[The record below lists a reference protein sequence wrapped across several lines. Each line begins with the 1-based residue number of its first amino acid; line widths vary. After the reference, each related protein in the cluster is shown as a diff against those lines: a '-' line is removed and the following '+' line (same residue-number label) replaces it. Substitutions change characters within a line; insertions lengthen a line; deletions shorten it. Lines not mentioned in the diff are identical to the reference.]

1 MKRVAING
9 FGRIGR
15 AFLRIA
21 DGKPDLEVV
30 AINDIVLKPDLA
42 AYLLQYDSVYRQFP
56 AEVGYDDTGLMID
69 RKKIELVAE
78 KDPAALPWKQMDI
91 DVVIESTGIFRSAD
105 KAGLHIEAGCKKVI
119 ISAPAKGST
128 VPTFVYGVNHES
140 YDPERDSIISA
151 ASCTTNCLTPI
162 AKILNDEFGIEKA
175 LMTTVHAYTADQRLV
190 DTGHPSEWAR
200 GRGAA
205 QNIVPTTTG
214 AATAVALVL
223 PELKGK
229 LDGMALRVP
238 TPTGSVTDLNAVLQ
252 KSVSVEEVND
262 ALRKYA
268 TNGMREILKVSEVP
282 LVSSDCVGDPH
293 SAIVNLS
300 STSVLD
306 DNFVKVLAYYD
317 NEWGYANRLVDLAS
331 YILREVRSE

>member
-15 AFLRIA
+15 AFFRIA
-21 DGKPDLEVV
+21 HQNPDLEVV
-30 AINDIVLKPDLA
+30 AINDVALKPDLA
-42 AYLLQYDSVYRQFP
+42 AYLLEYDSVYRRFP
-56 AEVGYDDTGLMID
+56 ADVGYNDKGLLVD
-69 RKKIELVAE
+69 GKQVDLVAE
-78 KDPAALPWKQMDI
+78 RDPAALPWKDMQI
-91 DVVIESTGIFRSAD
+91 DVVIESTGFFRTAE
-105 KAGLHIEAGCKKVI
+105 KAGLHLEAGAKKVI
-119 ISAPAKGST
+119 ISAPAKGS
-128 VPTFVYGVNHES
+128 VPTFVFGVNHET
-140 YDPERDSIISA
+140 YDAERDNVISA
-151 ASCTTNCLTPI
+151 ASCTTNCLSPI

-190 DTGHPSEWAR
+190 DSGHPEEWAR

-238 TPTGSVTDLNAVLQ
+238 TATGSVTDLSALLQ
-252 KSVSVEEVND
+252 KSVTEDEIND
-262 ALRKYA
+262 AFRKYA
-268 TNGMREILKVSEVP
+268 SDSMKSILKVSEVP

-293 SAIVNLS
+293 SAIVNLT
-300 STSVLD
+300 STSVLTG
-306 DNFVKVLAYYD
+306 NFVKVLAYYD
-317 NEWGYANRLVDLAS
+317 NEWGYTNRLVDLTS
-331 YILREVRSE
+331 YI

>member
-15 AFLRIA
+15 AFFRIA
-21 DGKPDLEVV
+21 ASYGDLEVV
-30 AINDIVLKPDLA
+30 AINDVALKSDQA
-42 AYLLQYDSVYRQFP
+42 AYLLQYDSVYRRFES
-56 AEVGYDDTGLMID
+56 EVGYDDKSLIIGDKRINL
-69 RKKIELVAE
+69 LAE
-78 KDPAALPWKQMDI
+78 RDPAALPWKESEI
-91 DVVIESTGIFRSAD
+91 DVVIESTGIFRTAE
-105 KAGLHIEAGCKKVI
+105 KAGMHLEAGAKKVI
-119 ISAPAKGST
+119 ISAPAKGA
-128 VPTFVYGVNHES
+128 VPTFVFGVNHEK
-140 YDPERDSIISA
+140 YDAERDNVISA
-151 ASCTTNCLTPI
+151 ASCTTNCLSPI

-190 DTGHPSEWAR
+190 DTGHPEEWAR

-214 AATAVALVL
+214 AAVAVALVL

-238 TPTGSVTDLNAVLQ
+238 TATGSVTDLSAVLE
-252 KSVSVEEVND
+252 KSVTVEEVND

-268 TNGMREILKVSEVP
+268 RGSMQSILKVSEVP
-282 LVSSDCVGDPH
+282 LVSSDCVGDPS
-293 SAIVNLS
+293 SAIVNLP
-300 STSVLD
+300 STSVLA

-317 NEWGYANRLVDLAS
+317 NEWGYTNRLVDLTS
-331 YILREVRSE
+331 YV

>member
-21 DGKPDLEVV
+21 YSQPDMEVV
-30 AINDIVLKPDLA
+30 AINDVALKPDVA
-42 AYLLQYDSVYRQFP
+42 AYLLQYDSVYRRFP
-56 AEVGYDDTGLMID
+56 AEVGYDEKGLLID
-69 RKKIELVAE
+69 NQRIDLLAD
-78 KDPAALPWKQMDI
+78 KDPAALPWKQMGI
-91 DVVIESTGIFRSAD
+91 DVVIESTGIFRTAE
-105 KAGLHIEAGCKKVI
+105 KAGLHLEAGCKKVI
-119 ISAPAKGST
+119 ISAPAKGSS
-128 VPTFVYGVNHES
+128 VPTFVYGVNHET
-140 YDPERDSIISA
+140 YKAERDNVISA

-162 AKILNDEFGIEKA
+162 AKILHDEFGIQKA

-190 DTGHPSEWAR
+190 DMCHPEEWAR

-223 PELKGK
+223 PELKGR

-238 TPTGSVTDLNAVLQ
+238 TPTGSVTDLSALLE
-252 KSVSVEEVND
+252 KSVTGDEVND
-262 ALRKYA
+262 VFRKYA
-268 TNGMREILKVSEVP
+268 SGSMSQILKVSEVP
-282 LVSSDCVGDPH
+282 LVSSDCVGDSS
-293 SAIVNLS
+293 SAIVNLP

-306 DNFVKVLAYYD
+306 QNFVKVLAYYD
-317 NEWGYANRLVDLAS
+317 NEWGYSNRLVDLAS
-331 YILREVRSE
+331 YI

>member
-21 DGKPDLEVV
+21 YSDPDIEVV
-30 AINDIVLKPDLA
+30 AINDVALKPDVA
-42 AYLLQYDSVYRQFP
+42 AYLLQYDSVYGRFP
-56 AEVGYDDTGLMID
+56 VEVGHNEKGLIIGD
-69 RKKIELVAE
+69 HLLSLLAE
-78 KDPAALPWKQMDI
+78 KDPAALPWKDMEI
-91 DVVIESTGIFRSAD
+91 DVVIESTGIFRTAE
-105 KAGLHIEAGCKKVI
+105 KAGMHLQAGAKKVI
-119 ISAPAKGST
+119 ISAPAKGSS
-128 VPTFVYGVNHES
+128 VPTFVYGVNHET
-140 YDPERDSIISA
+140 YDPEQDNVISA

-162 AKILNDEFGIEKA
+162 AKILHDEFGIEKA

-190 DTGHPSEWAR
+190 DMGHPEEWAR

-223 PELKGK
+223 PELKGR

-238 TPTGSVTDLNAVLQ
+238 TPTGSVTDLSAVLE
-252 KSVSVEEVND
+252 KSVTVDEVND
-262 ALRKYA
+262 AFRQYA
-268 TNGMREILKVSEVP
+268 ANGMSQILKVSEVP
-282 LVSSDCVGDPH
+282 LVSSDCVGDRH
-293 SAIVNLS
+293 SAIVNLP
-300 STSVLD
+300 STSVLA

-317 NEWGYANRLVDLAS
+317 NEWGYTNRLVDLAS
-331 YILREVRSE
+331 YI

>member
-1 MKRVAING
+1 MRVAING

-21 DGKPDLEVV
+21 HSKPDLEVV

-56 AEVGYDDTGLMID
+56 GEVGYDDTGLIVD
-69 RKKIELVAE
+69 GKKIELVAQ

-91 DVVIESTGIFRSAD
+91 DVVIESTGIFRSAE
-105 KAGLHIEAGCKKVI
+105 KAGLHLEAGCKKVI
-119 ISAPAKGST
+119 ISAPAQGSA
-128 VPTFVYGVNHES
+128 VPTFVYGVNHQS
-140 YDPERDSIISA
+140 YDPERDSVISA

-190 DTGHPSEWAR
+190 DTGHSSEWTR

-252 KSVSVEEVND
+252 KSVSVEAVND

-268 TNGMREILKVSEVP
+268 TNGMHKILKVSEIP

-300 STSVLD
+300 STSVLG

-331 YILREVRSE
+331 YI

>member
-15 AFLRIA
+15 AFFRIA
-21 DGKPDLEVV
+21 ASKGDLEVV
-30 AINDIVLKPDLA
+30 AINDVALKSDQA
-42 AYLLQYDSVYRQFP
+42 AYLLQYDSVYRRFES
-56 AEVGYDDTGLMID
+56 EVGYDDKSLIIGDKRINL
-69 RKKIELVAE
+69 LAE
-78 KDPAALPWKQMDI
+78 RDPAALPWKELEI
-91 DVVIESTGIFRSAD
+91 DVVIESTGIFRTAE
-105 KAGLHIEAGCKKVI
+105 KAGMHLEAGAKKVI
-119 ISAPAKGST
+119 ISAPAKGA
-128 VPTFVYGVNHES
+128 VPTFVFGVNHEK
-140 YDPERDSIISA
+140 YDAERDNIISA
-151 ASCTTNCLTPI
+151 ASCTTNCLSPI

-190 DTGHPSEWAR
+190 DTGHPEEWAR

-214 AATAVALVL
+214 AAVAVALVL

-238 TPTGSVTDLNAVLQ
+238 TATGSVTDLSAVLE
-252 KSVSVEEVND
+252 KSVTVEEVND

-268 TNGMREILKVSEVP
+268 SGSMQSILKVSEVP
-282 LVSSDCVGDPH
+282 LVSSDCVGDPS
-293 SAIVNLS
+293 SAIVNLP
-300 STSVLD
+300 STSVLA

-317 NEWGYANRLVDLAS
+317 NEWGYTNRLVDLTS
-331 YILREVRSE
+331 YV

>member
-15 AFLRIA
+15 AFFRIA
-21 DGKPDLEVV
+21 HQNPDLEVV
-30 AINDIVLKPDLA
+30 AINDVALKPDLA
-42 AYLLQYDSVYRQFP
+42 AYLLEYDSVYRRFP
-56 AEVGYDDTGLMID
+56 ADVGYNDKGLLVD
-69 RKKIELVAE
+69 GKQVDLVAE
-78 KDPAALPWKQMDI
+78 RDPAALPWKDMQI
-91 DVVIESTGIFRSAD
+91 DVVIESTGFFRTAE
-105 KAGLHIEAGCKKVI
+105 KAGLHLEAGAKKVI
-119 ISAPAKGST
+119 ISAPAKGS
-128 VPTFVYGVNHES
+128 VPTFVFGVNHET
-140 YDPERDSIISA
+140 YDADRDNVISA
-151 ASCTTNCLTPI
+151 ASCTTNCLSPI

-190 DTGHPSEWAR
+190 DSGHPEEWAR

-238 TPTGSVTDLNAVLQ
+238 TATGSVTDLSALLQ
-252 KSVSVEEVND
+252 KSVTEDEIND
-262 ALRKYA
+262 AFRKYA
-268 TNGMREILKVSEVP
+268 SDSMKSILKVSEVP

-293 SAIVNLS
+293 SAIVNLT
-300 STSVLD
+300 STSVLTG
-306 DNFVKVLAYYD
+306 NFVKVLAYYD
-317 NEWGYANRLVDLAS
+317 NEWGYTNRLVDLTS
-331 YILREVRSE
+331 YI

>member
-21 DGKPDLEVV
+21 HSQPDLEVV
-30 AINDIVLKPDLA
+30 AINDVALKPDVA
-42 AYLLQYDSVYRQFP
+42 AYLLQYDSVYRRFP
-56 AEVGYDDTGLMID
+56 AEVSYD
-69 RKKIELVAE
+69 E
-78 KDPAALPWKQMDI
+78 KDLFVGEQRIDLLAERDPTALPWKETGI
-91 DVVIESTGIFRSAD
+91 DVVIESTGIFRTAE
-105 KAGLHIEAGCKKVI
+105 KAGLHLEAGAKKVI
-119 ISAPAKGST
+119 ISAPAKGSS
-128 VPTFVYGVNHES
+128 VPTFVYGVNHET
-140 YDPERDSIISA
+140 YEPERDNVISA

-162 AKILNDEFGIEKA
+162 AKILQDEFGIQKA

-190 DTGHPSEWAR
+190 DMAHPEEWAR

-223 PELKGK
+223 PELKGR

-238 TPTGSVTDLNAVLQ
+238 TATGSVTDLSALLEKNVTEDQ
-252 KSVSVEEVND
+252 VND
-262 ALRKYA
+262 AFRQYA
-268 TNGMREILKVSEVP
+268 SGSMSKIIKVSEVP
-282 LVSSDCVGDPH
+282 LVSSDCVGDSS
-293 SAIVNLS
+293 SAIVNLP

-306 DNFVKVLAYYD
+306 QNFVKVLAYYD
-317 NEWGYANRLVDLAS
+317 NEWGYTNRLVDLAS
-331 YILREVRSE
+331 YI

>member
-15 AFLRIA
+15 AFFRIA
-21 DGKPDLEVV
+21 ASKGDLEVV
-30 AINDIVLKPDLA
+30 AINDVALKSDQA
-42 AYLLQYDSVYRQFP
+42 AYLLQYDSVYRRFES
-56 AEVGYDDTGLMID
+56 EVGYDDKSLIIGDKRISL
-69 RKKIELVAE
+69 LAE
-78 KDPAALPWKQMDI
+78 RDPAALPWKESEI
-91 DVVIESTGIFRSAD
+91 DVVIESTGIFRTAE
-105 KAGLHIEAGCKKVI
+105 KAGMHLEAGGKKVI
-119 ISAPAKGST
+119 ISAPAKGA
-128 VPTFVYGVNHES
+128 VPTFVFGVNHEK
-140 YDPERDSIISA
+140 YDAERDNIISA
-151 ASCTTNCLTPI
+151 ASCTTNCLSPI

-190 DTGHPSEWAR
+190 DTGHPEEWAR

-214 AATAVALVL
+214 AAVAVALVL

-238 TPTGSVTDLNAVLQ
+238 TATGSVTDLSAVLE
-252 KSVSVEEVND
+252 KSVTVEEVND

-268 TNGMREILKVSEVP
+268 SGSMQSILKVSEVP
-282 LVSSDCVGDPH
+282 LVSSDCVGDPS
-293 SAIVNLS
+293 SAIVNLP
-300 STSVLD
+300 STSVLA

-317 NEWGYANRLVDLAS
+317 NEWGYTNRLVDLTS
-331 YILREVRSE
+331 YV

>member
-21 DGKPDLEVV
+21 YGKPDLEVV

-56 AEVGYDDTGLMID
+56 AEVDYDDTGLIID
-69 RKKIELVAE
+69 GKKIELVAE
-78 KDPAALPWKQMDI
+78 KDPVALPWKQMDI

-105 KAGLHIEAGCKKVI
+105 KAGLHLEAGCKKVI
-119 ISAPAKGST
+119 ISAPAKGSS

-140 YDPERDSIISA
+140 YDRDRDSVISA
-151 ASCTTNCLTPI
+151 ASCTTNCLAPI
-162 AKILNDEFGIEKA
+162 AKILHDEFGIEKA

-190 DTGHPSEWAR
+190 DTGHPAEWTR

-300 STSVLD
+300 STSVLG

-331 YILREVRSE
+331 YI

>member
-21 DGKPDLEVV
+21 YGKPDLEVV

-56 AEVGYDDTGLMID
+56 VKVDYDDTGLIVD
-69 RKKIELVAE
+69 GKTIELVAE
-78 KDPAALPWKQMDI
+78 KDPAALPWKQMNV

-105 KAGLHIEAGCKKVI
+105 KAGLHLEAGCKKVI
-119 ISAPAKGST
+119 ISAPAKGSA

-140 YDPERDSIISA
+140 YDPKRDSVISA
-151 ASCTTNCLTPI
+151 ASCTTNCLAPI
-162 AKILNDEFGIEKA
+162 TKILNDEFGIEKA

-190 DTGHPSEWAR
+190 DTGHPSEWTR

-300 STSVLD
+300 STSVLG

-317 NEWGYANRLVDLAS
+317 NEWGYANRLVDLAG
-331 YILREVRSE
+331 YI